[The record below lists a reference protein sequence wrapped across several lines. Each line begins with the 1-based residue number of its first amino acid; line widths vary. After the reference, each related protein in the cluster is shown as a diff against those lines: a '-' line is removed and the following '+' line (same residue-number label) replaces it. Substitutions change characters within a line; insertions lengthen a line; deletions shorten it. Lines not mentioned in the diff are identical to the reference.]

1 MSGQHSISSNSIL
14 EKLVKALD
22 EAWTKVHLALDQ
34 NTADSKQFEL
44 RVHLAA
50 EAVEYSSFLF
60 SLTYNLEDFDPEV
73 KFNKKQEPLTLV
85 KDSIKPLNS
94 ARDLR
99 DKSPL
104 QAYSSL
110 RTAAEYLQV
119 AYLNQVKKRSK
130 EQK

>member
-1 MSGQHSISSNSIL
+1 M
-14 EKLVKALD
+14 KALE
-22 EAWTKVHLALDQ
+22 EAWTKVHVALDQ
-34 NTADSKQFEL
+34 NNADSRQFEL
-44 RVHLAA
+44 KVHLAA

-73 KFNKKQEPLTLV
+73 KFNKKQEPLTLI
-85 KDSIKPLNS
+85 KDSVEPLKS

-104 QAYSSL
+104 RAYTSL
-110 RTAAEYLQV
+110 RTSAEYLQV